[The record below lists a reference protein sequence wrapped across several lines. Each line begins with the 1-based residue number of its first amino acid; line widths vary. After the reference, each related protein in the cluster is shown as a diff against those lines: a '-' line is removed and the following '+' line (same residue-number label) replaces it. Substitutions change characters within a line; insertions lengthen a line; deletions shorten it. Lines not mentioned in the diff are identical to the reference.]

1 MSVLRVKESGLFLF
15 TEPSPHADSSRD
27 LLSEGAILL
36 SFDFV
41 PEGTQ
46 LRGDRWPADYDWYL
60 VRTSNWRVGW
70 VAGGSKMKE
79 HRSYLERLE

>member
-27 LLSEGAILL
+27 LLSEGEILL
-36 SFDFV
+36 SFVFV
-41 PEGTQ
+41 PEGTH
-46 LRGDRWPADYDWYL
+46 LEGHRWPSEYDWYL
-60 VRTSNWRVGW
+60 VRTSSWQVGW
-70 VAGGSKMKE
+70 VAGGSKVRE